1 MLGHTQEL
9 DVELA
14 GLRAEQEPAERPAA
28 NLAALLV
35 GKVESSEAVEH
46 VAEPLPVA
54 VAGQLAAWFV
64 VQDEP
69 VDLSAAE
76 GEKSTAVFAATAV
89 LAAKRIH

>member
-54 VAGQLAAWFV
+54 GQLAAWFV